1 MQIHEITQQKIDEG
15 LGSALGGLAGKVAAG
30 AGALAQKFNPAAGFK
45 AGYAQPVRTQQ
56 TAMMGKKVA
65 DIWANYATQ
74 LKTAT
79 PDPARYADLYEKSL
93 TAFVQ
98 KNLLGG
104 QAINYATNKQELT
117 KLIDDITDNR
127 DNPTE
132 VAKLVPKLVQ
142 QATITQQDVA
152 QTQSMIKVVSLQPA
166 VLQYRNTNYAQN
178 QQGDWANQ
186 TTGRVPD
193 ESFQAFLD
201 QEYIK
206 AGGSAPTSSIAPAT
220 PLGQNTQRVTRR
232 RAGTA

>member
-1 MQIHEITQQKIDEG
+1 MQIHEITQRRVDEG
-15 LGSALGGLAGKVAAG
+15 LGSTLGGFAGKLAAG
-30 AGALAQKFNPAAGFK
+30 AGNLAQKINPAAGFK
-45 AGYAQPVRTQQ
+45 SAYTQPVRAQQ
-56 TAMMGKKVA
+56 TSILGKKVS
-65 DIWANYATQ
+65 DIWANYAQ
-74 LKTAT
+74 ELKAAT
-79 PDPARYADLYEKSL
+79 PDPTRYADLYAKSL

-104 QAINYATNKQELT
+104 QSISYATNKQELT

-132 VAKLVPKLVQ
+132 VAKLIPKLVQ
-142 QATITQQDVA
+142 QATLTQQDVE

-206 AGGSAPTSSIAPAT
+206 AGGSAPTTSIAPAA
-220 PLGQNTQRVTRR
+220 PMGQNNQRVTRR
-232 RAGTA
+232 RAGTV